1 MTSVVELGIF
11 VKPARSTV
19 KYERNYTDL
28 VAIIIPAFERM
39 HFKTTMETI
48 SRSSSSMTT
57 PQSEDIHEA
66 NYVTQH
72 LPELYVVL
80 HQDDLN
86 SDQKHCQPVII
97 DTVTICLVLRDQQYL
112 CYC

>member
-1 MTSVVELGIF
+1 MGCVSPEMKNLTSVVALGLF
-11 VKPARSTV
+11 VKPARSIV
-19 KYERNYTDL
+19 KDERNFTDL
-28 VAIIIPAFERM
+28 ESRSVQ
-39 HFKTTMETI
+39 T
-48 SRSSSSMTT
+48 RSSSSMTT

-97 DTVTICLVLRDQQYL
+97 DTVTICLVLRDRQYL